1 LLQWYFSLSDNKVIR
16 REHIHPFAEIDLITR
31 NKMPENPK
39 VVEPELKKMSSSKNI
54 LVVGACVAII
64 SVLIVAS
71 AILYTA
77 QLKPPPPPEP
87 LPLRIVS
94 VNMTPDPPIPEK
106 NMTVTILVEGG
117 TGHVSVNLGYRFYFA
132 EGIGGGSRTVPYIG
146 NGAYQ
151 TELGSSRTG
160 SEVWIVASAS
170 TAVEGPVL
178 YNCTFQVGDVL
189 RNGSSGLKISDVI
202 RNPFNPTHKDNITI
216 TANVTS
222 GAKIREVLFAYE
234 YAARFGC
241 GGGAGSMSMDGSGSY
256 HAIIQQHHD
265 DGFPIGAIFL
275 YRVVAI
281 DESNNTAVSS
291 TYSYIISK

>member
-1 LLQWYFSLSDNKVIR
+1 
-16 REHIHPFAEIDLITR
+16 
-31 NKMPENPK
+31 MPENPK
-39 VVEPELKKMSSSKNI
+39 VVEPEFEKVSSSKNI

-71 AILYTA
+71 AMLYTA

-94 VNMTPDPPIPEK
+94 VNITPDPPIPEK

-117 TGHVSVNLGYRFYFA
+117 TGYIGVNLGYQFYFA
-132 EGIGGGSRTVPYIG
+132 KGIGGGSRSVPYIG
-146 NGAYQ
+146 NGTYQ
-151 TELGSSRTG
+151 TELKSFQNG

-178 YNCTFQVGDVL
+178 FNCTFQVGDVL
-189 RNGSSGLKISDVI
+189 RNGSSSLKISNVI
-202 RNPFNPTHKDNITI
+202 RNPFNPTHKENVTI
-216 TANVTS
+216 IANVTS
-222 GAKIREVLFAYE
+222 SAKIRDALLIYE
-234 YAARFGC
+234 YATRFGG
-241 GGGAGSMSMDGSGSY
+241 GGGAGSMFLDGPSSY
-256 HAIIQQHHD
+256 HAIIQRHYD

-275 YRVVAI
+275 YRVAAI

-291 TYSYIISK
+291 TYSYIITK